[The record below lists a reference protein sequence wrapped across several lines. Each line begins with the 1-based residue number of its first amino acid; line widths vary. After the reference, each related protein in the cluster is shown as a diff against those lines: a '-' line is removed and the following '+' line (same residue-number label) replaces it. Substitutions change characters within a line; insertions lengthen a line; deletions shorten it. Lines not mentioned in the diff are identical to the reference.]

1 MAVNVLTL
9 EREVQKVTSLT
20 QKKFSVQ
27 NTAHMFTSVLTLVV
41 AISIRNMSQNK
52 TGKMLN

>member
-41 AISIRNMSQNK
+41 AISIRNMS
-52 TGKMLN
+52 